1 MSLSTVN
8 SPILYSEED
17 HLYKHLNL
25 IEDGSFNIQPND
37 SIVADLVGENERSS
51 FWYNS
56 IIEEFNFFNLSW
68 VAVKLEFFSAIVYI
82 SLRVPVSK
90 SW

>member
-51 FWYNS
+51 F
-56 IIEEFNFFNLSW
+56 
-68 VAVKLEFFSAIVYI
+68 
-82 SLRVPVSK
+82 
-90 SW
+90 